1 MIIIQMFVP
10 LFSSPVGWKDMVLP
24 HGLWAADV
32 GRVDPV
38 HGSSPWRCVA
48 EPVGGKG
55 SWNLW
60 LSGFLRELQ
69 SSLGRCCFGLKIFQ
83 VECCLGFLA

>member
-10 LFSSPVGWKDMVLP
+10 LFSSTVGWKDMVLP

-32 GRVDPV
+32 GRVVPV

-60 LSGFLRELQ
+60 LVVSCASCSHLLGGAASG
-69 SSLGRCCFGLKIFQ
+69 
-83 VECCLGFLA
+83 